1 MPPKPLL
8 LVVAGPTASGKTDL
22 SIRLAEHFNTEII
35 NADSRQVYRELKI
48 GSAPPSADELALVSH
63 HFVAE
68 RNLNETWTA
77 GDFEIEALQRLQH
90 IFQKRNVAILS
101 GGTGL
106 YIQALLNGID
116 TQEAS
121 DPSLREEIAQ
131 WSPAYRLERLTA
143 LDPHAPAMIDTAN
156 PRRVQRA
163 LELVISQ
170 NKPLRAIW
178 QGEPKER
185 PFEAVSFVLAPASD
199 WLRERINTRID
210 FMLAAGLEAEAR
222 ALLPYRKHSS
232 MQTVGYQEW
241 FPFFDGN
248 YDRNEAIQQIRHHT
262 WQYARRQRTWL
273 RNRLQGIIIEPLE
286 TEARMDIIL
295 RHLSDNHGI

>member
-8 LVVAGPTASGKTDL
+8 LVIAGPTASGKTG
-22 SIRLAEHFNTEII
+22 LAIALARHFNTDII
-35 NADSRQVYRELKI
+35 NADSRQIYRELKI
-48 GSAPPSADELALVSH
+48 GAAPPAPEELAIAKH

-68 RNLNETWTA
+68 RNLNQAWTA
-77 GDFEIEALQRLQH
+77 GDFENEALQRLQNV
-90 IFQKRNVAILS
+90 FQKRNVAILS

-116 TQEAS
+116 TQEAC

-131 WSPAYRLERLTA
+131 WSLAYQLERLGA
-143 LDPHAPAMIDTAN
+143 LDPDALSMIDTAN

-185 PFEAVSFVLAPASD
+185 PFDAVNFVLDPPSD

-222 ALLPYRKHSS
+222 ALLPYRNHSS

-286 TEARMDIIL
+286 TEARLEIIL

>member
-22 SIRLAEHFNTEII
+22 AIRLAAHFNTEII
-35 NADSRQVYRELKI
+35 NADSRQVYRELHI
-48 GSAPPSADELALVSH
+48 GAAAPTAEELARVRH

-68 RNLNETWTA
+68 RTLNEGWTA
-77 GDFEIEALQRLQH
+77 GDFENESLQRLEKVYEKQ
-90 IFQKRNVAILS
+90 QVAVLS

-106 YIQALLNGID
+106 YIQALLHGID
-116 TQEAS
+116 TREAC
-121 DPSLREEIAQ
+121 DPVLREQIAQ
-131 WSPAYRLERLTA
+131 WSPAYRLERLSA
-143 LDPHAPAMIDTAN
+143 LDPDAPAMIDTAN

-170 NKPLRAIW
+170 RKPLREIW

-185 PFEAVSFVLAPASD
+185 PFEPLCFVLDPPSD
-199 WLRERINTRID
+199 WLRARINTRID
-210 FMLAAGLEAEAR
+210 HMLAAGLEAEAR
-222 ALLPYRKHSS
+222 ALLPYRNHST

-241 FPFFDGN
+241 FPYFDGN
-248 YDRNEAIQQIRHHT
+248 CSREEAIQQIRLHT

-273 RNRLQGIIIEPLE
+273 RNRLRGLIVEPLE

>member
-8 LVVAGPTASGKTDL
+8 LVVAGPTASGKTEL
-22 SIRLAEHFNTEII
+22 ALRLAAHLQTEIV

-48 GSAPPSADELALVSH
+48 GSAPPSAEELALVPH

-77 GDFEIEALQRLQH
+77 GDFENEALQRLQCV
-90 IFQKRNVAILS
+90 FRKRNVAILS

-106 YIQALLNGID
+106 YIQALLHGID
-116 TQEAS
+116 TREAC
-121 DPSLREEIAQ
+121 DPALREQIAQ
-131 WSPAYRLERLTA
+131 WSPDYRLEHLAA
-143 LDPHAPAMIDTAN
+143 LDPDAPSMIDTAN

-170 NKPLRAIW
+170 QKPLRAIW
-178 QGEPKER
+178 QGEPRER
-185 PFEAVSFVLAPASD
+185 PFEALKFVLDPPSD
-199 WLRERINTRID
+199 WLKERINTRID
-210 FMLAAGLEAEAR
+210 HMVGAGLEEEAR
-222 ALLPYRKHSS
+222 SLLPYRHQSTL
-232 MQTVGYQEW
+232 QTVGYQEW
-241 FPFFDGN
+241 FPYFDGN
-248 YDRNEAIQQIRHHT
+248 CSREEAIQQIRHHT

-273 RNRLQGIIIEPLE
+273 RNRLRGLIIEPVK
-286 TEARMDIIL
+286 TDARMDIIL